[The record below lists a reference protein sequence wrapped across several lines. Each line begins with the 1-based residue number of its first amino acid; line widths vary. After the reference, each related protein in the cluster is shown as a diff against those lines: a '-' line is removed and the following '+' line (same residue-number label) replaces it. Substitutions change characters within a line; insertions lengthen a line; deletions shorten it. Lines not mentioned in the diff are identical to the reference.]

1 MTATTSPKN
10 VEHRTFNLEQS
21 SPVESRTLN
30 LESSASNVEPRTL
43 NIEPSIAVIGAG
55 YWGKNLVR
63 NFHQL
68 GVLKTIC
75 DGAQPIREEMAKTY
89 PTYFFPLDGRG
100 KKPDM
105 PASHRKPASFLPL
118 DEEGQRPSM
127 TECQREST
135 YSLPLDGGGQGGG
148 EGMITPNLSD
158 VLEDPSITG
167 VVIAAPAAL
176 HYEIAEKAL
185 NVGKHVFVEKPLSL
199 NQADGEKLVRLAA
212 QKQKTLFVGHILHYH
227 AAVIRLKEM
236 IKNGKI
242 GRLQYIY
249 SRRLSFGKIRR
260 EENILWSFAPH
271 DISIILSLTGEEPS
285 YIDSV
290 GSNFLHARIA
300 DVTMTNLKFP
310 SGIGAHIFVSW
321 LNPYK
326 EQKLVIVGS
335 SGMLVFDDTEPIET
349 KLVLYPHTINWQN
362 GLPVPN
368 KAESVAIDLKDIW
381 EEPLKAECKAFL
393 SAIKTNTKPLTSGE
407 EGLKVLKVLEI
418 SQQSIEQKEQGSFNL
433 EHRTLNVEQS
443 STIERRTLNIEPET
457 LNIEPRTRF
466 FAHETAIIDE
476 GVEIGEKTKI
486 WHFSHILSGSKI
498 GDNCN
503 IGQNV
508 VIGPDAI
515 IGNKCKIQN
524 NVSVYKGVT
533 LEDGVFCGPSMV
545 FTNIY
550 NPRAEIGKMDQV
562 RPTLIK
568 KGATLG
574 ANCTIVCGHAVG
586 SYAFIGA
593 GAVVTKDVLDHALM
607 VGNPAKQIGW
617 MCICGEKLND
627 NLQCPVCNK
636 KYCQAEAGLRNKNG

>member
-1 MTATTSPKN
+1 
-10 VEHRTFNLEQS
+10 
-21 SPVESRTLN
+21 
-30 LESSASNVEPRTL
+30 L

-89 PTYFFPLDGRG
+89 PTYSLTLDGRG

-105 PASHRKPASFLPL
+105 PAS
-118 DEEGQRPSM
+118 
-127 TECQREST
+127 QRESAS
-135 YSLPLDGGGQGGG
+135 SLPLDGGGQGGG
-148 EGMITPNLSD
+148 EGMITSNLSD
-158 VLEDPSITG
+158 VLEDPAING

-185 NVGKHVFVEKPLSL
+185 NAGKHVFVEKPLSL
-199 NQADGEKLVRLAA
+199 NQTDGEKLVRLAA

-335 SGMLVFDDTEPIET
+335 SGMLVFDDTEPIEK
-349 KLVLYPHTINWQN
+349 KLVHYPHTINWQN

-407 EGLKVLKVLEI
+407 EGLKVLKVLEL
-418 SQQSIEQKEQGSFNL
+418 SQHSLEQKEQNSFNL

-443 STIERRTLNIEPET
+443 SPVEPRTLNVEPSPSNIEPET

-466 FAHETAIIDE
+466 FAHETAIIDDN
-476 GVEIGEKTKI
+476 VEIGEKTKI

-498 GDNCN
+498 GENCN

-508 VIGPDAI
+508 VIGPDAT

-545 FTNIY
+545 FTNIF

-574 ANCTIVCGHAVG
+574 ANCTIVCGHTIG
-586 SYAFIGA
+586 RYAFIGA
-593 GAVVTKDVLDHALM
+593 GAVVTKDVPDHALM
-607 VGNPAKQIGW
+607 VGNPARQIGW
-617 MCICGEKLND
+617 MCECGEKLNTK
-627 NLQCPVCNK
+627 QKCPACK
-636 KYCQAEAGLRNKNG
+636 KQYKPMGDTLK

>member
-1 MTATTSPKN
+1 MTTTISPDN
-10 VEHRTFNLEQS
+10 IEH
-21 SPVESRTLN
+21 RTLN
-30 LESSASNVEPRTL
+30 LEPA
-43 NIEPSIAVIGAG
+43 IAVIGAG

-75 DGAQPIREEMAKTY
+75 DGANNIREDMTKTY
-89 PTYFFPLDGRG
+89 P
-100 KKPDM
+100 
-105 PASHRKPASFLPL
+105 
-118 DEEGQRPSM
+118 
-127 TECQREST
+127 
-135 YSLPLDGGGQGGG
+135 
-148 EGMITPNLSD
+148 D
-158 VLEDPSITG
+158 VAVTDDINGVLQDTG
-167 VVIAAPAAL
+167 IQAVVIAAPAVL

-185 NVGKHVFVEKPLSL
+185 HAGKHVFVEKPLSL
-199 NQADGEKLVRLAA
+199 NQTDGEKLVRLAA

-236 IKNGKI
+236 IRAGKI
-242 GRLQYIY
+242 GRLEYIY

-368 KAESVAIDLKDIW
+368 KAESMAIDLKDIW

-393 SAIKTNTKPLTSGE
+393 ATIATSTKPLTSGE
-407 EGLKVLKVLEI
+407 EGLKVLKVLEQ
-418 SQQSIEQKEQGSFNL
+418 SQQSIEQKEQGSFN
-433 EHRTLNVEQS
+433 
-443 STIERRTLNIEPET
+443 
-457 LNIEPRTRF
+457 IEPRTSNVEPRTSF
-466 FAHETAIIDE
+466 FAHPTAIVDDK
-476 GVEIGEKTKI
+476 VEIGEKTKI

-562 RPTLIK
+562 RPTLVK

-574 ANCTIVCGHAVG
+574 ANCTIVCGHTIG
-586 SYAFIGA
+586 RYAFIGA
-593 GAVVTKDVLDHALM
+593 GAVVTKDVPDHALM
-607 VGNPAKQIGW
+607 VGSPARQIGY
-617 MCICGEKLND
+617 MCICGEKLNND
-627 NLQCPVCNK
+627 LQCPACNK
-636 KYCQAEAGLRNKNG
+636 KYSQTVTGVLPTPDT

>member
-1 MTATTSPKN
+1 MKTKKTSP
-10 VEHRTFNLEQS
+10 RTPDA
-21 SPVESRTLN
+21 SPLTPNASRFTPN
-30 LESSASNVEPRTL
+30 
-43 NIEPSIAVIGAG
+43 IAVIGAG

-75 DGAQPIREEMAKTY
+75 DGAQAIREEMTKTY
-89 PTYFFPLDGRG
+89 P
-100 KKPDM
+100 
-105 PASHRKPASFLPL
+105 
-118 DEEGQRPSM
+118 
-127 TECQREST
+127 
-135 YSLPLDGGGQGGG
+135 
-148 EGMITPNLSD
+148 D
-158 VLEDPSITG
+158 VAVTDNFNAILKDKAMKG
-167 VVIAAPAAL
+167 VVIAAPAVF

-185 NVGKHVFVEKPLSL
+185 NAGKHVFVEKPLSL

-212 QKQKTLFVGHILHYH
+212 EKNKILFVGHILHYH
-227 AAVIRLKEM
+227 AAIIRLKEM
-236 IKNGKI
+236 IKKGKI

-285 YIDSV
+285 YVDSV

-335 SGMLVFDDTEPIET
+335 SGMLVFDDTEPVEK
-349 KLVLYPHTINWQN
+349 KLILYPHTINWQN
-362 GLPVPN
+362 GLPMPN
-368 KAESVAIDLKDIW
+368 KAESIPIDLNDIW
-381 EEPLKAECKAFL
+381 EEPLQAECRAFL
-393 SAIKTNTKPLTSGE
+393 NAIQKNTKPLTSGE
-407 EGLKVLKVLEI
+407 EGLRVLKILEL
-418 SQQSIEQKEQGSFNL
+418 SQQSIEQKEQGSFNP
-433 EHRTLNVEQS
+433 
-443 STIERRTLNIEPET
+443 ERRTSNVEHSLPLAPDPLPI
-457 LNIEPRTRF
+457 TRSF
-466 FAHETAIIDE
+466 FAHETAIIDNN
-476 GVEIGEKTKI
+476 VTIGEKTKI

-498 GDNCN
+498 GQNCN

-508 VIGPDAI
+508 VIGPDAS
-515 IGNKCKIQN
+515 IGKKCKIQN

-562 RPTLIK
+562 RPTLVK

-574 ANCTIVCGHAVG
+574 ANCTIVCGHTIG

-593 GAVVTKDVLDHALM
+593 GAVVTKDVPDHALM
-607 VGNPAKQIGW
+607 AGNPAKQNGW
-617 MCICGEKLND
+617 MCQCGEKLNSK
-627 NLQCPVCNK
+627 LHCPVCKK
-636 KYCQAEAGLRNKNG
+636 KYRKAKTGLCPSSNT

>member
-1 MTATTSPKN
+1 M
-10 VEHRTFNLEQS
+10 NLEQS
-21 SPVESRTLN
+21 SPPLEKETCPPLEGVGGGSPLASRNGWEPFPTTPN
-30 LESSASNVEPRTL
+30 LEQSSSVEPRTL
-43 NIEPSIAVIGAG
+43 NLEQSVAVLGAG

-75 DGAQPIREEMAKTY
+75 DGAQPIREEMIKTY
-89 PTYFFPLDGRG
+89 PGVGVTDDISGVL
-100 KKPDM
+100 
-105 PASHRKPASFLPL
+105 A
-118 DEEGQRPSM
+118 
-127 TECQREST
+127 
-135 YSLPLDGGGQGGG
+135 
-148 EGMITPNLSD
+148 D
-158 VLEDPSITG
+158 VDIKG
-167 VVIAAPAAL
+167 VVIAVPAAI
-176 HYEIAEKAL
+176 HFEIAEKAL
-185 NVGKHVFVEKPLSL
+185 NAGKHVFVEKPLSL
-199 NQADGEKLVRLAA
+199 NHADGEKLVRLAA
-212 QKQKTLFVGHILHYH
+212 EKKKTLFVGHILHYH
-227 AAVIRLKEM
+227 AAIIRLKEM
-236 IKNGKI
+236 IKKGEI

-249 SRRLSFGKIRR
+249 SRRLSLGKIRR

-271 DISIILSLTGEEPS
+271 DISIILSLTGEQPS
-285 YIDSV
+285 YVDSV

-335 SGMLVFDDTEPIET
+335 NGMLVFDDTEPVEK
-349 KLVLYPHTINWQN
+349 KLIHYPHTINWQN

-393 SAIKTNTKPLTSGE
+393 SAIATNTKPLTSGE
-407 EGLKVLKVLEI
+407 EGLKVLKVLEL
-418 SQQSIEQKEQGSFNL
+418 SQHSLESKERSFSNIEHNASNI
-433 EHRTLNVEQS
+433 EHRTLNVEQKKA
-443 STIERRTLNIEPET
+443 
-457 LNIEPRTRF
+457 F
-466 FAHETAIIDE
+466 FAHETAIIDDN
-476 GVEIGEKTKI
+476 VTIGEKTKI
-486 WHFSHILSGSKI
+486 WHFSHVLSGSKI
-498 GDNCN
+498 GENCN

-508 VIGPDAI
+508 VVGPDAT

-574 ANCTIVCGHAVG
+574 ANCTIVCGHTIG
-586 SYAFIGA
+586 QYAFVGA
-593 GAVVTKDVLDHALM
+593 GAVVTKDVPDHALM

-617 MCICGEKLND
+617 MCECGEKLD
-627 NLQCPVCNK
+627 SKLTCPLCQK
-636 KYCQAEAGLRNKNG
+636 KYKKTKNGLSPMVYHP

>member
-1 MTATTSPKN
+1 MTTTTSPN
-10 VEHRTFNLEQS
+10 DVEHRTSNLEQS
-21 SPVESRTLN
+21 SPVE
-30 LESSASNVEPRTL
+30 PRTL
-43 NIEPSIAVIGAG
+43 NIEHAVAVIGAG

-89 PTYFFPLDGRG
+89 PTYSLPLDGEG
-100 KKPDM
+100 QKPGI
-105 PASHRKPASFLPL
+105 PERQRKSASSIPL
-118 DEEGQRPSM
+118 DERGQKPA
-127 TECQREST
+127 

-148 EGMITPNLSD
+148 EGMITSNLSD
-158 VLEDPSITG
+158 VLEDPAING

-185 NVGKHVFVEKPLSL
+185 NAGKHVFVEKPLSL
-199 NQADGEKLVRLAA
+199 NQTDGEKLVRLAE

-236 IKNGKI
+236 IKTGKI

-285 YIDSV
+285 YVDSV

-335 SGMLVFDDTEPIET
+335 SGMLVFDDTEPIEK
-349 KLVLYPHTINWQN
+349 KLVHYPHTINWQN

-407 EGLKVLKVLEI
+407 EGLKVLKVLEL
-418 SQQSIEQKEQGSFNL
+418 SQHSLEQKEQNSFNL

-443 STIERRTLNIEPET
+443 SFVEPRTLNVEPSPSNIEPET

-466 FAHETAIIDE
+466 FAHETAIIDDN
-476 GVEIGEKTKI
+476 VEIGEKTKI

-498 GDNCN
+498 GENCN

-508 VIGPDAI
+508 VIGPDAT

-545 FTNIY
+545 FTNIF

-574 ANCTIVCGHAVG
+574 ANCTIVCGHTIG
-586 SYAFIGA
+586 RYAFIGA
-593 GAVVTKDVLDHALM
+593 GAVVTKDVPDHALM
-607 VGNPAKQIGW
+607 VGNPARQIGW
-617 MCICGEKLND
+617 MCECGEKLNTK
-627 NLQCPVCNK
+627 QKCPACK
-636 KYCQAEAGLRNKNG
+636 KQYKPMGDTLK